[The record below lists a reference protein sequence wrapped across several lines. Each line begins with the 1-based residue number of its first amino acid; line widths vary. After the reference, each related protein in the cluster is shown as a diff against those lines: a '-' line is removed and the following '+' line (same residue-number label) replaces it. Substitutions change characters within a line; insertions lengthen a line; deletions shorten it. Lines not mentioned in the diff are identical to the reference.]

1 MTQNVVIY
9 AGLNKVG
16 EKKKR
21 ALEREALRETKN
33 GSVSELVWEMFRK
46 FGSDQLKKDLEVAD
60 RSAR

>member
-16 EKKKR
+16 QKKKR
-21 ALEREALRETKN
+21 ALEREAFRETKN

-46 FGSDQLKKDLEVAD
+46 FGSDQLKKDLEVAN
-60 RSAR
+60 RSVQ